1 MSTTE
6 QDIEK
11 LNIENEQTTQ
21 KLNEVKDL
29 FREIGWGLQIIRQQ
43 QREINKYFQE
53 HPKSKII
60 AKSSNP

>member
-6 QDIEK
+6 QDIEN

-29 FREIGWGLQIIRQQ
+29 LREIGWDLQIIRQH

-53 HPKSKII
+53 HPKSKTI